1 MDNNKDNIITIDLTH
16 LFEGD
21 WMSHI
26 LNFQPS
32 IIDHE
37 TEVKI
42 RDKFWFYDSVEKI
55 KYPSIRES
63 IMNSLEYQLYER
75 IKRDSQKLS
84 NTSKCESI
92 RY

>member
-26 LNFQPS
+26 SHFQPS
-32 IIDHE
+32 VIDHE

-42 RDKFWFYDSVEKI
+42 CDKFWFYDSVERI

-63 IMNSLEYQLYER
+63 IMNSSEYQLYER
-75 IKRDSQKLS
+75 IKEYNKKRGKH
-84 NTSKCESI
+84 KKK
-92 RY
+92 

>member
-21 WMSHI
+21 WMRHI
-26 LNFQPS
+26 SYFQPS
-32 IIDHE
+32 VIDHE

-42 RDKFWFYDSVEKI
+42 RNKFWFYDSIERI

-75 IKRDSQKLS
+75 IKEYNKK
-84 NTSKCESI
+84 TGKHKKK
-92 RY
+92 